1 MEAFLKIQSEDSQ
14 QILPLSFSADAKD
27 KGEFY
32 VDFVPDGRFGKDE
45 KTEELDIYIMF
56 GLPGTEKIEPV
67 RLANEGHFTEGGWFL
82 IGDDR

>member
-1 MEAFLKIQSEDSQ
+1 M
-14 QILPLSFSADAKD
+14 
-27 KGEFY
+27 
-32 VDFVPDGRFGKDE
+32 DFVPDGRFGKDE

-67 RLANEGHFTEGGWFL
+67 RLANEGYFTEGGWFL